1 MKSIDIQYFICLLI
15 ELCVFWCKF
24 SVRYISLHFPN
35 LVYLHSFLY
44 WLSDIYIFCVWMY
57 GISLNINL

>member
-24 SVRYISLHFPN
+24 SVRYISMHFLI
-35 LVYLHSFLY
+35 LVCLHSFFIGY
-44 WLSDIYIFCVWMY
+44 QIFIYFVY
-57 GISLNINL
+57 GCMELF